1 MHKILIAD
9 DEQIVLDSLQF
20 VIGKNFK
27 DAEIVSSVYSGKEA
41 IEDADKYRPDIV
53 IMDIKMPGING
64 IEAIEEIK
72 KSNPD
77 TKFILLTAFD
87 KFDYAKQAINLG
99 VSEYLL
105 KPVNKTKIV
114 QTLKKVMDEIDLER
128 EKKNKELEI
137 REKMEIILPM
147 LENGFIYS
155 VIFPDDHSTEIM
167 NYKTLMGIHS
177 GGYIMTIELGEA
189 SGDRMNN
196 KIGVSVK
203 AHQFYSFIRDTLKSI
218 TDCIVG
224 AMMLNRIVVFIPY
237 DEKENEYSERLY
249 SLELG
254 ELIYKKLNEKIK
266 DIDFKIGIGSNYKD
280 LTMLSNSYN
289 ESLQAIKSMN
299 DVGIMHFKDIPE
311 IHELIDHNLLLLE
324 KQLGEKIIQGDIPG
338 GIKIFNDFFNR
349 LTILYGNSPLTI
361 KNKVLEQIFKVSHYI
376 QNNNQENMIQNNR
389 NYFEEILSIEDYEE
403 IRQWSIGQ
411 ITFISE
417 EIKRMKENK
426 ISDVTRKAKAFINE
440 NFAKDI
446 KLEDVSKAVNIS
458 PYYFSKL
465 FKEETG
471 ENFIDYLTSVRIRHA
486 CNQFKNKEI
495 SIKEVSYDCGYSD
508 PNYFCRIFKK
518 VTGLTPTEYKER
530 NGSWLYED

>member
-27 DAEIVSSVYSGKEA
+27 EVEIVSCVYSGREA
-41 IEDADKYRPDIV
+41 IEAADKYRPDIV

-105 KPVNKTKIV
+105 KPVNKTKII
-114 QTLKKVMDEIDLER
+114 QTLKEVIDEIDLER

-155 VIFPDDHSTEIM
+155 IMFPDDHSSEIM

-189 SGDRMNN
+189 SGNRMNN
-196 KIGVSVK
+196 KIGISVK

-254 ELIYKKLNEKIK
+254 KLIYKKLHREIK

-299 DVGIMHFKDIPE
+299 DVGIMHIKDIPE
-311 IHELIDHNLLLLE
+311 VHEFIDNNLLLLE
-324 KQLGEKIIQGDIPG
+324 KQLGEKIIQGDISG
-338 GIKIFNDFFNR
+338 GIKTFNQFFDR
-349 LTILYGNSPLTI
+349 LTSIYGNSPLTI
-361 KNKVLEQIFKVSHYI
+361 KNKVLEQIFKMSHHI
-376 QNNNQENMIQNNR
+376 QYNQENMIKNNR
-389 NYFEEILSIEDYEE
+389 NYFEEILSMEDYEE
-403 IRQWSIGQ
+403 IRQWSIVH
-411 ITFISE
+411 ITSICE
-417 EIKRMKENK
+417 EINRIKENK
-426 ISDVTRKAKAFINE
+426 ISDVTRKAKEFINE
-440 NFAKDI
+440 NFSKDI
-446 KLEDVSKAVNIS
+446 KLEDVSKVVNIS

-486 CNQFKNKEI
+486 CNQFKNKDV
-495 SIKEVSYDCGYSD
+495 SIKAVSYECGYSD

-518 VTGLTPTEYKER
+518 ITGLTPTEYKEN
-530 NGSWLYED
+530 NGSWLYEG